1 MRSDLPTRAAYR
13 CEESTIM
20 NIIIKAGAIAALV
33 TLGGCG
39 AEEANKSGAA
49 DRPQSASATAGA
61 GETHSATG
69 TVESISGNQ
78 VAISHEE
85 IKSIGWPPM
94 TMAFGANDAALLNG
108 IKAGDRV
115 AFAFSKAG
123 STSTLTSIAKQ

>member
-1 MRSDLPTRAAYR
+1 
-13 CEESTIM
+13 M

-49 DRPQSASATAGA
+49 DRQSAPATAGA

-69 TVESISGNQ
+69 TVESISDNQ
-78 VAISHEE
+78 VTISHEE

-94 TMAFGANDAALLNG
+94 TMTFAANDAALLNG